1 MRQYLDSSVTLLIG
15 TPTHFILHTIVDASS
30 KALLDHAFIVLGRGD
45 SIQGG
50 SRGIGILSFTLMIMG
65 LKQIVVGVQN
75 TQGVSKVMCKRVN
88 ILCLQKK
95 MSPDMVLQQLQNRCN
110 SHNYPLTFKFVSSPS
125 SPGLNPIENVQ
136 LEMKGRVKATGGGCG
151 KVKH

>member
-50 SRGIGILSFTLMIMG
+50 SRGIGMLSFTLMIMG
-65 LKQIVVGVQN
+65 LK
-75 TQGVSKVMCKRVN
+75 
-88 ILCLQKK
+88 
-95 MSPDMVLQQLQNRCN
+95 
-110 SHNYPLTFKFVSSPS
+110 
-125 SPGLNPIENVQ
+125 
-136 LEMKGRVKATGGGCG
+136 
-151 KVKH
+151 